1 MCSNSTTFTAIF
13 VKLISTFINT
23 QILHLHLTKESTN
36 LQQFCPEILHSTT
49 FFSKN
54 STSTNTLNFY
64 NSTIFFWSFST
75 FYNDFL
81 GQIYN
86 LHLPP
91 PPPPWYILPLHGV
104 TKLRWSHKALD
115 DHTWWFKVG
124 FWWFIRMALEIFSSF
139 IYGKVK
145 TKKLIYDPKFV
156 CSHRPMSHHKIHFH
170 LIILPKLSKF
180 FFGHISLWFILAV
193 QYLKI
198 F

>member
-64 NSTIFFWSFST
+64 NSTIFFWPFST

-86 LHLPP
+86 LQKSNPP
-91 PPPPWYILPLHGV
+91 PARATYCYILKSHTIKSKWLLSNYGG
-104 TKLRWSHKALD
+104 LRN
-115 DHTWWFKVG
+115 
-124 FWWFIRMALEIFSSF
+124 
-139 IYGKVK
+139 
-145 TKKLIYDPKFV
+145 
-156 CSHRPMSHHKIHFH
+156 
-170 LIILPKLSKF
+170 
-180 FFGHISLWFILAV
+180 
-193 QYLKI
+193 
-198 F
+198 

>member
-64 NSTIFFWSFST
+64 NSTIFFWPFST

-86 LHLPP
+86 LQKPQPP
-91 PPPPWYILPLHGV
+91 PYNCGG
-104 TKLRWSHKALD
+104 R
-115 DHTWWFKVG
+115 
-124 FWWFIRMALEIFSSF
+124 
-139 IYGKVK
+139 IY
-145 TKKLIYDPKFV
+145 
-156 CSHRPMSHHKIHFH
+156 
-170 LIILPKLSKF
+170 
-180 FFGHISLWFILAV
+180 A
-193 QYLKI
+193 
-198 F
+198 

>member
-64 NSTIFFWSFST
+64 NSTIFFWPFST

-86 LHLPP
+86 LQKPQPLPMLDVKMNFKKK
-91 PPPPWYILPLHGV
+91 YQNNEQLLQCELCLNGD
-104 TKLRWSHKALD
+104 LD
-115 DHTWWFKVG
+115 DQSHVVF
-124 FWWFIRMALEIFSSF
+124 
-139 IYGKVK
+139 
-145 TKKLIYDPKFV
+145 
-156 CSHRPMSHHKIHFH
+156 CSAIKNNQNF
-170 LIILPKLSKF
+170 
-180 FFGHISLWFILAV
+180 
-193 QYLKI
+193 Q
-198 F
+198 

>member
-64 NSTIFFWSFST
+64 NSTIFFWPFST

-86 LHLPP
+86 LQKPQPP
-91 PPPPWYILPLHGV
+91 LLVGGLAEKNRC
-104 TKLRWSHKALD
+104 KLQIGPNSQD
-115 DHTWWFKVG
+115 MFG
-124 FWWFIRMALEIFSSF
+124 ISF
-139 IYGKVK
+139 
-145 TKKLIYDPKFV
+145 
-156 CSHRPMSHHKIHFH
+156 
-170 LIILPKLSKF
+170 
-180 FFGHISLWFILAV
+180 
-193 QYLKI
+193 
-198 F
+198 